1 MHFHLCKYALNLIIN
16 LNIRKIM
23 QSLNLNS
30 LSMRVRCLRKV
41 SNLTQEEVAKRI
53 GITLYSYR
61 FFEEGIKKLEASVVK
76 RLSDLFAQDLDNV
89 DSEVVLR
96 NEKGELTQIIVKKE
110 RKEFIY
116 NFLVN
121 FLKLNNA
128 VKASFTQLIKDTAS
142 L

>member
-1 MHFHLCKYALNLIIN
+1 
-16 LNIRKIM
+16 M

-41 SNLTQEEVAKRI
+41 ANLTQEEVAKRI

-61 FFEEGIKKLEASVVK
+61 FFEEGIKKLEDSVIK
-76 RLSDLFAQDLDNV
+76 KLSELFSQDLDNV

-110 RKEFIY
+110 KKEFIY
-116 NFLVN
+116 SFLVN

-128 VKASFTQLIKDTAS
+128 LKTSVTQLVKDAS
-142 L
+142 NQ